1 MQSAPSLPALSLL
14 LRGASLLVVW
24 WALTLG
30 ETSALGFG
38 LGVTALV
45 AWLSVRLF
53 PPSGYRLQPLGLL
66 SFLGYFLTRSV
77 VAGLDVARRL
87 LSPALPVHPGEITLT
102 LYLPEGSPRWLLANT
117 LSLMRGTPSALL
129 EGDQLTLHSLET
141 RAPVAQDVA
150 ESERQLARVFAP
162 SLSSIGSAV
171 QSP

>member
-14 LRGASLLVVW
+14 LRGAALLVVW

-53 PPSGYRLQPLGLL
+53 PPSGYHLRPLGLML
-66 SFLGYFLTRSV
+66 FLGYFLSRSV
-77 VAGLDVARRL
+77 VAGLDVTRRL

-117 LSLMRGTPSALL
+117 LSLMPGTLSALL
-129 EGDQLTLHSLET
+129 EGDQLTLHCLDT
-141 RAPVAQDVA
+141 REPVEQDVR
-150 ESERQLARVFAP
+150 ETERQVARVFGL
-162 SLSSIGSAV
+162 SLNDIGRTV
-171 QSP
+171 R